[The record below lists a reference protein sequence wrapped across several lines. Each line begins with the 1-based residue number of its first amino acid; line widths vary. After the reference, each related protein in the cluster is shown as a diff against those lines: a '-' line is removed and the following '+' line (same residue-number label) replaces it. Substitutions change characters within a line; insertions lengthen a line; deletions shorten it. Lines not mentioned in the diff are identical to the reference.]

1 MIARI
6 QVRRDTSSNWSQN
19 DPYLTL
25 GEIGYETD
33 THKFK
38 VGTINNNEQRLY
50 KWSELPYQMGQWLS
64 DSNGNISYGTQPNE
78 GDVSIQ
84 NDLVVHGDFI
94 VNGNTTSINTTQL
107 DIADNIIVLNTNLTG
122 PPPPTLDSGIEVERG
137 TEPNK
142 KLYWDEQTLSW
153 IIEGDLNVEGDLFSN
168 GNSLWALNNNDIY
181 FQGGYVGVGLDTPST
196 ALHVKDIEPILTLED
211 RDDSSIWRVGQG
223 SDLFFINSD
232 DVTDGSMFS
241 IKSDGNVG
249 VGLDNP
255 LEKLE
260 VDGAIKVGTTTT
272 DNEGSIKYESNDFLG
287 YNGTEWVSFISQ
299 VWKLNGND
307 AYYNTGKVGI
317 GIDTP
322 LTPLHIKDDSV
333 DANTCLRLEND
344 NQVWDLC
351 NRGED
356 QDKFKLFDVSFN
368 LSPLVVEKSSPN
380 NSIYIKSGGGVGI
393 GTDNPSESLDVVGN
407 ITASGKV
414 SSTSDI
420 RIKENI
426 ELISNPIEKVKALSG
441 YTFNKKGENLRLVG
455 LIAQEVEKVLPEAV
469 SENQDGIKSLA
480 YGNLVALL
488 VECIKKQD
496 ERIEQLEKTIQKF
509 K

>member
-84 NDLVVHGDFI
+84 NDLVVHGDFV

-107 DIADNIIVLNTNLTG
+107 DIQDNIIVLNSNLTTA
-122 PPPPTLDSGIEVERG
+122 PPPTLDSGIEVERG
-137 TEPNK
+137 TEPNR

-181 FQGGYVGVGLDTPST
+181 FEGGSVGIGLDTPST

-223 SDLFFINSD
+223 SDLFFINAD
-232 DVTDGSMFS
+232 GVTDGSMFS

-260 VDGAIKVGTTTT
+260 VSGAIKLGTTTSS
-272 DNEGSIKYESNDFLG
+272 NEGSIKYDSNDFLG

-299 VWKLNGND
+299 VWTKNGND
-307 AYYNTGKVGI
+307 IYYNTGKVGI

-351 NRGED
+351 NMGGE

-368 LSPLVVEKSSPN
+368 LSPLIVEKSSPN
-380 NSIYIKSGGGVGI
+380 NSIYIKSDGTVGI
-393 GTDNPSESLDVVGN
+393 GTDTPTESLDVIGN
-407 ITASGKV
+407 ITASGRV

-426 ELISNPIEKVKALSG
+426 ELISNPIDKVKTLSG

-455 LIAQEVEKVLPEAV
+455 MIAQEVEKVLPEAV
-469 SENQDGIKSLA
+469 SENQNGIKSLA

-488 VECIKKQD
+488 VECVKKQD
-496 ERIEQLEKTIQKF
+496 ERIESLEKKLEELS
-509 K
+509 

>member
-38 VGTINNNEQRLY
+38 VGTINESQQRLY
-50 KWSELPYQMGQWLS
+50 RWSELPYQMGQWLS

-107 DIADNIIVLNTNLTG
+107 DIQDNIIVLNSNLTTA
-122 PPPPTLDSGIEVERG
+122 PPPTLDSGIEVERG

-153 IIEGDLNVEGDLFSN
+153 IIEGHLNVEGDIFSN
-168 GNSLWALNNNDIY
+168 GNSLWALNNNDI
-181 FQGGYVGVGLDTPST
+181 FFEGGSVGIGLDTPST

-223 SDLFFINSD
+223 SDLFFINAD
-232 DVTDGSMFS
+232 GVTDGSMFS

-249 VGLDNP
+249 IGLDNP

-260 VDGAIKVGTTTT
+260 VNGAIKIGDTVT
-272 DNEGSIKYESNDFLG
+272 DNEGSIKYESNTFSG
-287 YNGTEWVSFISQ
+287 YDGTNWVSFTSEIWS
-299 VWKLNGND
+299 KNGND
-307 AYYNTGKVGI
+307 AYYDTGKVGI

-322 LTPLHIKDDSV
+322 LTPLHLKDDSV

-351 NRGED
+351 NRGEE

-380 NSIYIKSGGGVGI
+380 NSIYVKNDGTVGI
-393 GTDNPSESLDVVGN
+393 GTDTPAESLDVVGN

-426 ELISNPIEKVKALSG
+426 ELILNPIEKVKALSG

-469 SENQDGIKSLA
+469 SENQNGIKSLA

-488 VECIKKQD
+488 VECVKKQD
-496 ERIEQLEKTIQKF
+496 ERIEHLEKTIKNL